1 MAVKYSPAWYR
12 NQRRL
17 RDLGYNVSSDNTFAG
32 SYGTAGGGLAG
43 VKAAQ
48 TQYGPDAYTTE
59 EASQLARTGTIPKP
73 GSSVASL
80 FSSSIPSQQEATGF
94 SSVVTEPS
102 SAVREEPTAVP
113 AKTENFQTM
122 LNELTALNTGT
133 ASPSTAPT
141 PTETSPAPAPTPTV
155 TDATRQELID
165 ETLGKKY
172 GGGMSAAEL
181 QDFETLIGRLEGSKM
196 RQAGQLNRARQREKY
211 SGGLASMMRNF

>member
-1 MAVKYSPAWYR
+1 MSKRINYAK
-12 NQRRL
+12 
-17 RDLGYNVSSDNTFAG
+17 LGGVFALKAGAGAAAAAFAG
-32 SYGTAGGGLAG
+32 RKQKKIESAGGTSSPYEDLSPTQIKLATSNPAG
-43 VKAAQ
+43 IQIFQESVNKPPSSP
-48 TQYGPDAYTTE
+48 G
-59 EASQLARTGTIPKP
+59 ASF
-73 GSSVASL
+73 
-80 FSSSIPSQQEATGF
+80 FSNG
-94 SSVVTEPS
+94 VVTS
-102 SAVREEPTAVP
+102 SAPETKSLNVTTEEPTAVP
-113 AKTENFQTM
+113 AKIENFQTM

-133 ASPSTAPT
+133 TSPSTTPT

-172 GGGMSAAEL
+172 SGGMSAAEL

>member
-1 MAVKYSPAWYR
+1 MGVQTNPYT
-12 NQRRL
+12 
-17 RDLGYNVSSDNTFAG
+17 NTFAG
-32 SYGTAGGGLAG
+32 TYGTAGGGLAG

-113 AKTENFQTM
+113 AKTENFQEM

-133 ASPSTAPT
+133 ASPAPT
-141 PTETSPAPAPTPTV
+141 STPTA
-155 TDATRQELID
+155 TDTSRQELID

-181 QDFETLIGRLEGSKM
+181 QDFETLVGRLEGSKM
-196 RQAGQLNRARQREKY
+196 RQEAGRNRARQRETY
-211 SGGLASMMRNF
+211 GGGLASMMRNF